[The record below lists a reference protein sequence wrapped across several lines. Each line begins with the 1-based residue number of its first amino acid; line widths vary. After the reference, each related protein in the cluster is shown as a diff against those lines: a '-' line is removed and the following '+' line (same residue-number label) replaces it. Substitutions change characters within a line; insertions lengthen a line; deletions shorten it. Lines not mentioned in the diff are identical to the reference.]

1 MYWDKVLDEVL
12 NKRAVRLFTINHSY
26 SSSNKKESKS
36 KQRRKH
42 RMYKLGEKFN
52 DIYFTRREAE
62 CMAQLLKGK
71 SMRGTAKVLNLSI
84 RTVEFYV
91 KNMRR
96 KLNCR
101 TKFELVDAVMHSNFL
116 SNIDFA

>member
-12 NKRAVRLFTINHSY
+12 NKRAVRLFTTNYSY
-26 SSSNKKESKS
+26 SCSNKKGYKS
-36 KQRRKH
+36 KQRRKY

-71 SMRGTAKVLNLSI
+71 SIRSTAKILKLSI

-91 KNMRR
+91 NNMRK
-96 KLNCR
+96 KLSCH
-101 TKFELVDAVMHSNFL
+101 TKFELIDLVMHSDFL